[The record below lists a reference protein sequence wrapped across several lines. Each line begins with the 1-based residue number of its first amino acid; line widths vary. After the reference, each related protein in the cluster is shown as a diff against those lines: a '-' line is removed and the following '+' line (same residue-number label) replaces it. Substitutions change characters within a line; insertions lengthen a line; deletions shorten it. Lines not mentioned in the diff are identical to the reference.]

1 MVHRSNR
8 RSAPYPLRVSL
19 LADHLVSVLV
29 VRLTPS
35 RELVVRLLSVVV
47 VAVPLVWKTLGLVV
61 QLVVGILLLVE
72 LEFLV
77 HLVGPLWAVC
87 RVSAG
92 VMEFMRYALLDC
104 P

>member
-1 MVHRSNR
+1 VVHGSDWRGASD
-8 RSAPYPLRVSL
+8 PLRVSL
-19 LADHLVSVLV
+19 LANHLVSLLV

-47 VAVPLVWKTLGLVV
+47 VAVPLVWKTMVLVV

-77 HLVGPLWAVC
+77 HVVGPFGSKSWP
-87 RVSAG
+87 SA
-92 VMEFMRYALLDC
+92 
-104 P
+104 